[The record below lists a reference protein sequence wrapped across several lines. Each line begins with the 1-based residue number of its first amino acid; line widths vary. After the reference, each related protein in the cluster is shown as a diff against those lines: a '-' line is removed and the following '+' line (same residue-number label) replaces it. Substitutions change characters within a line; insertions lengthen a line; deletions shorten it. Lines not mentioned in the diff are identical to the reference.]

1 MRSLLVEDEKD
12 IEGLLMQ
19 QGVSEEL
26 QEVLARL
33 IERFDHLNRM
43 INNLMLLSNFD
54 TSQVELNKVPL
65 RLDLLIKDIYDL
77 FQTLAEQKGI
87 GLEISALPETLV
99 VGDKRR
105 LQRLFG
111 NLIDNAIKYTR
122 EGSVRITSQRNGNW
136 VSVRVDD
143 TGMGISK
150 GGTR

>member
-19 QGVSEEL
+19 QGVSEA
-26 QEVLARL
+26 QQDVLARL
-33 IERFDHLNRM
+33 IDRFDHLNRM
-43 INNLMLLSNFD
+43 VNDLTLLSKFD
-54 TSQVELNKVPL
+54 TSQMELNKVPL

-150 GGTR
+150 GGTS

>member
-1 MRSLLVEDEKD
+1 MS
-12 IEGLLMQ
+12 
-19 QGVSEEL
+19 
-26 QEVLARL
+26 
-33 IERFDHLNRM
+33 
-43 INNLMLLSNFD
+43 
-54 TSQVELNKVPL
+54 TVPEA
-65 RLDLLIKDIYDL
+65 
-77 FQTLAEQKGI
+77 F
-87 GLEISALPETLV
+87 V

-105 LQRLFG
+105 LQQLFG

>member
-19 QGVSEEL
+19 QGVSEA
-26 QEVLARL
+26 QQDVLARL
-33 IERFDHLNRM
+33 IDRFDHLNRM
-43 INNLMLLSNFD
+43 VNDLTLLSKFD
-54 TSQVELNKVPL
+54 TSQMELNKVPL

>member
-1 MRSLLVEDEKD
+1 MVNDLT
-12 IEGLLMQ
+12 
-19 QGVSEEL
+19 
-26 QEVLARL
+26 
-33 IERFDHLNRM
+33 
-43 INNLMLLSNFD
+43 LLSKFD
-54 TSQVELNKVPL
+54 TSQMELNKVPL